1 MKKGSIYY
9 FSGTGNS
16 YYTAKLLGEK
26 LDLSVE
32 NIDMKNIPRG
42 RQEYVGIV
50 FPVYAFGPPN
60 IVKKFIEKLEG
71 LEGEYVFIVVTYG
84 GQCGPTVDITEKLL
98 KKSRI
103 HLNYAGKVKFPDNYI
118 LSFKVPEESEQMM
131 ILEEA
136 SRKIKLISKELLKK
150 SVKVEKEKFPF
161 NLIPEKIHFWSA
173 GRFRKMGKEL
183 KADSRCN
190 QCGLCVKNCPVN
202 NIKMIDKKI
211 IFGVVCE
218 LCLRCVHTCP
228 KEAINYKNKTQGKKR
243 YLNPKV
249 YMD

>member
-1 MKKGSIYY
+1 MKRGSIYY

-26 LDLSVE
+26 LNLSVE

-42 RQEYVGIV
+42 SQEYVGIV

-71 LEGEYVFIVVTYG
+71 LEGGYIFVVATYG
-84 GQCGPTVDITEKLL
+84 GQCGPTMNITEKLL
-98 KKSRI
+98 KKSRMQ
-103 HLNYAGKVKFPDNYI
+103 LNYAGKVKFPDNYI
-118 LSFKVPEESEQMM
+118 LSFKVPEESKQMDM
-131 ILEEA
+131 LEGA
-136 SRKIKLISKELLKK
+136 HRKINIMAKEILNKA
-150 SVKVEKEKFPF
+150 VRIEREKFPF

-173 GRFRKMGKEL
+173 SRFRKMGKEL
-183 KADSRCN
+183 KADSKCTL
-190 QCGLCVKNCPVN
+190 CGLCVRNCPVN

-211 IFGVVCE
+211 VFGVVCE
-218 LCLRCVHTCP
+218 LCLRCIHTCP
-228 KEAINYKNKTQGKKR
+228 EESINYKNKTQGKRR